1 MNAIRTCWLAI
12 AILASV
18 LSAASAVAEDW
29 EFRPDLGGALDND
42 THLVWAPLA
51 STWGGGASVNWAAAQ
66 AGCDQL
72 AQQTQLSGWRLPTL
86 DEAQT
91 AVNHNAWT
99 YFNEAW
105 GEGDP
110 ACWTANKEGKKSW
123 TVRFMT
129 GVAAML
135 NAKNGLANFRAVR
148 EIEYWTYR
156 EDLGGW
162 LDHHTGLVWG
172 PTSTTWS
179 GAGWSW
185 DAAMLFG
192 IPQYQQ
198 MTGNP
203 NWRMPT
209 LAEAQTAYAHNAIV
223 YFDQT
228 WPGTGGGFLAWTSDV
243 DGRKRAW
250 AFGMGPGNTMAVSKA
265 SSLWF
270 RPVYRP

>member
-1 MNAIRTCWLAI
+1 MNAVRPRWAAVYLATVV
-12 AILASV
+12 AT
-18 LSAASAVAEDW
+18 AAAARAEDW
-29 EFRPDLGGALDND
+29 EHRPELGGALDKE

-51 STWGGGASVNWAAAQ
+51 STWGGGFSGNVQSAEAA
-66 AGCDQL
+66 CDQL
-72 AQQTQLSGWRLPTL
+72 AQLTQLPGWRLPTL
-86 DEAQT
+86 PEAQT
-91 AVNHNAWT
+91 AIGHNAWT
-99 YFNEAW
+99 YFKAAW
-105 GEGDP
+105 GEGNP
-110 ACWTANKEGKKSW
+110 ASWTATSEGKKNW
-123 TVRFMT
+123 TVKYKNGAVGT
-129 GVAAML
+129 L
-135 NAKNGLANFRAVR
+135 NAKNGLADFRAVR
-148 EIEYWTYR
+148 EVPHWTYR

-179 GAGWSW
+179 GAGWSY

-203 NWRMPT
+203 KWRMPT
-209 LAEAQTAYAHNAIV
+209 LAEAQAAYAHNAIV
-223 YFDQT
+223 YFNET
-228 WPGTGGGFLAWTSDV
+228 WPNTGGGFLAWTADV
-243 DGRKRAW
+243 DGKKRAW